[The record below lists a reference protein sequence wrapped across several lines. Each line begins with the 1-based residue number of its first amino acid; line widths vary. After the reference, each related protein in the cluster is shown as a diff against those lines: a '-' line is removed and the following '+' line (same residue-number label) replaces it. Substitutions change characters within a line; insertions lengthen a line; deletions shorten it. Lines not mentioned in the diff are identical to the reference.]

1 MASEKQKKLVS
12 VEEEQ
17 DIARKMM
24 IWANAFSDDDMPAAT
39 INYEFL
45 AADSASMALSTIQ
58 GAYITQK
65 YILGGHE
72 AEYQFKIIAR
82 IIPGN
87 SNDKRLKADELLD
100 SLADWAADGGP
111 DIGDDARVLRVEATT
126 RSALFGAYDN
136 GDEDHHILMKM
147 TYEVITNA

>member
-58 GAYITQK
+58 
-65 YILGGHE
+65 
-72 AEYQFKIIAR
+72 AR
-82 IIPGN
+82 TSRRNTSSAGMRRNIN
-87 SNDKRLKADELLD
+87 LRS
-100 SLADWAADGGP
+100 SLALSPAT
-111 DIGDDARVLRVEATT
+111 ATT
-126 RSALFGAYDN
+126 SA
-136 GDEDHHILMKM
+136 
-147 TYEVITNA
+147 

>member
-1 MASEKQKKLVS
+1 MASEKQRKLVS
-12 VEEEQ
+12 AEEEQ

-58 GAYITQK
+58 GAYITKK
-65 YILGGHE
+65 YITGGHE
-72 AEYQFKIIAR
+72 AEYQFKLIAR

-87 SNDKRLKADELLD
+87 SNDKRLRADAMLNRFG
-100 SLADWAADGGP
+100 DWAAKNYPSLGDGVRVRRMESASRAAMF
-111 DIGDDARVLRVEATT
+111 ARYEDG
-126 RSALFGAYDN
+126 S
-136 GDEDHHILMKM
+136 EDHQILMKM
-147 TYEVITNA
+147 TYEVI